1 MSRNAASKGRAVLE
15 GVGLNAS
22 SIQASFTAHPRN
34 DEEAVQD
41 GLKKWRGGHEGFQPS
56 TWGVLIEAI
65 EYAQIDQQ
73 DIDGL
78 KNKLGL
84 PLLKVCF

>member
-1 MSRNAASKGRAVLE
+1 MSKNAASKGRAVLE
-15 GVGLNAS
+15 GVGLKAS
-22 SIQASFTAHPRN
+22 SIQACFAAHPRK

-41 GLKKWRGGHEGFQPS
+41 GLIKWCGGHEGFQPP

-73 DIDGL
+73 AIDGL
-78 KNKLGL
+78 KKELGL
-84 PLLKVCF
+84 PS

>member
-15 GVGLNAS
+15 GVGLKAP
-22 SIQASFTAHPRN
+22 SIQASFNPKN
-34 DEEAVQD
+34 DEEGAVQD
-41 GLKKWRGGHEGFQPS
+41 GLIKWRGGHEGFQPP

-73 DIDGL
+73 AIDGL

-84 PLLKVCF
+84 PS